1 MEKFIFPRVFLLF
14 LLVLVIFAC
23 YLVFKPFLVVII
35 ISAILVSIFYTP
47 YEWLAKKLWGYKKV
61 AAFIMCIGVTLLV
74 VLPIINFIIYAAQQ
88 SVVGYDNLQE
98 FISNNHFSLVNNNYI
113 NIVKYSGVS
122 EGQLQQAATELFKYI
137 NNWLVGGATQLIMGT
152 TNFVVSLFLIIFT
165 MFFFFL
171 DGQKMVEKLMFWTPL
186 PNKYDKE
193 IFKKFRSVSRSAI
206 FSTFIAAIAQALV
219 GAIGFAIVGLPAF
232 LPGILMGFCSMLPF
246 GTMIVWL
253 PVAIYFLVV
262 GQLWQGIFLF
272 AYGMLVVGTVDNV
285 LRAYLIKGK
294 AEVHPIFVVFS
305 VLGGIALFGFWG
317 VIFGPLIISLTVTI
331 LHIYELEYEEML
343 EK

>member
-1 MEKFIFPRVFLLF
+1 MEKYTLPRVFLL
-14 LLVLVIFAC
+14 LLLTLIIFFC
-23 YLVFKPFLVVII
+23 YLIFKPFLIVII
-35 ISAILVSIFYTP
+35 ISAILVSIFYNP
-47 YEWLAKKLWGYKKV
+47 YLWLAKKLGGYNKV
-61 AAFIMCIGVTLLV
+61 AAFIMCVIVTLLV

-88 SVVGYDNLQE
+88 SVVGYENLQE
-98 FISNNHFSLVNNNYI
+98 FLSSNNFNFVNNSYTSAINYLGI
-113 NIVKYSGVS
+113 SQL
-122 EGQLQQAATELFKYI
+122 QLQQAAIELFKNI
-137 NNWLVGGATQLIMGT
+137 NVWLVGGATNLIMGT

-171 DGQKMVEKLMFWTPL
+171 DGKDMVEKLMYWTPL
-186 PNKYDKE
+186 PNKYDRE
-193 IFKKFRSVSRSAI
+193 IFKKFQAVSRSAVL
-206 FSTFIAAIAQALV
+206 STFVAAIAQAIV

-232 LPGILMGFCSMLPF
+232 LPGVLMGFCSMLPF

-253 PVAIYFLVV
+253 PVAIYLLVV
-262 GQLWQGIFLF
+262 GHLWQGIFLF
-272 AYGMLVVGTVDNV
+272 AFGILVVGTVDNV

-317 VIFGPLIISLTVTI
+317 VIFGPLIISLAVTI
-331 LHIYELEYEEML
+331 LHIYELEYEKEL